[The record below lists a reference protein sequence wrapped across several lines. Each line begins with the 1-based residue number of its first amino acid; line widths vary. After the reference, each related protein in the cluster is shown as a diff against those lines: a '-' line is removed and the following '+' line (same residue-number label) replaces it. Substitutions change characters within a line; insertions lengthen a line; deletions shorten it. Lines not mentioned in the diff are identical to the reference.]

1 MKFIS
6 KARTL
11 VELKKYISNAVI
23 PDMTILTYDE
33 FVEFESTK
41 KLLSKISHL
50 SFPVIVRSSSFNE
63 DNVSTSSAGVF
74 TSVLDVTEEYLT
86 DSVSKVFNSYG
97 TPSLTDELF
106 IQPMLNNV
114 TRSGVAFSHDPN
126 TLAPY
131 RVINWAE
138 GEDTSAVTGGLN
150 AKAWQ
155 QAALFKTTREHKN
168 QIVIDLIE
176 ELLDIFDNTPLD
188 IEFAITNEGDHEKL
202 WLLQVRPLILSEEP
216 VSIHFQKQVL
226 DIISDKIKKNLK
238 PHPFLLGKTTVYG
251 VMPDWNPAEIIGIRP
266 KPLALSLYREMITDS
281 IWAYQRNN
289 YGYRNLRSFPLMT
302 DFFGL
307 PYIDV
312 RVSFNSFIP
321 SDLDDNLANKL
332 VDYYIS
338 QLISQPEFHDKVEF
352 EIIFSCFSFDL
363 EDKANKLLRHGFTEA
378 EIQTILES
386 LKKLTNNILDF
397 NNGPWTSDLSRLDIL
412 IDRRNRLLESTN
424 DDLEIIYW
432 LNEDGKR
439 YGTLP
444 FAGLARAGFIAVQL
458 LQSLVSIGILTQQ
471 NHEEF
476 MESLSTIS
484 KDLSRDFSSLK
495 KTDFIAKYGHLRPG
509 TYDILSPRYDE
520 AADLYFDWN
529 KKNKEHQNSK
539 PFMLSLKQMNALDK
553 LLVTNGIKSSSV
565 QILTFIQTAIEKRE
579 YAKFLFTKN
588 VSDILSRIEKFGS
601 NFGFSK
607 NDLAHTKITDY
618 KDMYYGAY
626 DPKAILGN
634 SISNGIS
641 SYKISNTLTLPP
653 LIVSEEDVWSF
664 EWPES
669 FPNFI
674 TQKSVTASIVSV
686 DDKEKLIGSIVL
698 IPSADPGFDW
708 VFSHQISGL
717 ITAYG
722 GSNSHMAIRAGE
734 IGLPAVIGTGEL
746 LYKKL
751 KDAMTVSLDCAEKQI
766 RILA

>member
-1 MKFIS
+1 
-6 KARTL
+6 
-11 VELKKYISNAVI
+11 
-23 PDMTILTYDE
+23 
-33 FVEFESTK
+33 
-41 KLLSKISHL
+41 
-50 SFPVIVRSSSFNE
+50 
-63 DNVSTSSAGVF
+63 
-74 TSVLDVTEEYLT
+74 
-86 DSVSKVFNSYG
+86 
-97 TPSLTDELF
+97 
-106 IQPMLNNV
+106 
-114 TRSGVAFSHDPN
+114 
-126 TLAPY
+126 
-131 RVINWAE
+131 
-138 GEDTSAVTGGLN
+138 
-150 AKAWQ
+150 
-155 QAALFKTTREHKN
+155 
-168 QIVIDLIE
+168 
-176 ELLDIFDNTPLD
+176 
-188 IEFAITNEGDHEKL
+188 
-202 WLLQVRPLILSEEP
+202 
-216 VSIHFQKQVL
+216 
-226 DIISDKIKKNLK
+226 
-238 PHPFLLGKTTVYG
+238 
-251 VMPDWNPAEIIGIRP
+251 
-266 KPLALSLYREMITDS
+266 
-281 IWAYQRNN
+281 
-289 YGYRNLRSFPLMT
+289 
-302 DFFGL
+302 
-307 PYIDV
+307 
-312 RVSFNSFIP
+312 
-321 SDLDDNLANKL
+321 
-332 VDYYIS
+332 
-338 QLISQPEFHDKVEF
+338 
-352 EIIFSCFSFDL
+352 
-363 EDKANKLLRHGFTEA
+363 
-378 EIQTILES
+378 
-386 LKKLTNNILDF
+386 LDF
-397 NNGPWTSDLSRLDIL
+397 NNGPWTSDLNRLDIL

-458 LQSLVSIGILTQQ
+458 LQSLVSIGILTQR
-471 NHEEF
+471 NHEDF

-686 DDKEKLIGSIVL
+686 DDKEKLMGSIVL